1 MKFKFNKVLKI
12 SLICICSI
20 VLILGVALAIYRI
33 VKYQGVA
40 DTVRYNTEI
49 KSPRLL
55 IATQQ
60 SRFKDGVVKK
70 VVEKFKKEKINIL
83 VTDVTKLGEIKRS
96 DWDAA
101 IIITTVQSGQIQ
113 DDSHNFLEDNIDN
126 MSHIGIVY
134 TADSGDWKSKDL
146 DIDAISSASDII
158 NIEFVVATILDKSKS
173 LLELK

>member
-1 MKFKFNKVLKI
+1 MKLKFNMVLKI

-20 VLILGVALAIYRI
+20 VLFLGVALVIYRI

-49 KSPRLL
+49 SNPRLL

-60 SRFKDGVVKK
+60 SSFKDEVVKK
-70 VVEKFKKEKINIL
+70 VVDELKKEKINIL

-113 DDSHNFLEDNIDN
+113 EDSHRFLENNIDN
-126 MSHIGIVY
+126 MSHIGVVY
-134 TADSGDWKSKDL
+134 TADSGDWKSNDL
-146 DIDAISSASDII
+146 DIDAISSASNIV
-158 NIEFVVATILDKSKS
+158 NIESVIDRILDKSKS
-173 LLELK
+173 LLELN